1 MSAVLVKNEVKEEV
15 FNFHQPKPYTFDDL
29 PTELLLKVFENLSL
43 QALASCSQVCKKWRA
58 TLGNYGDK
66 LFLKFFKG
74 ETVKEKLQYQLH
86 GQVQAQKVLTEANEK
101 TQLLANQNT
110 SANRRKL
117 LLKIALVA
125 VFVLFAAAAITL
137 TVLTCGTAA
146 VFYVAAGCLLMGVV
160 GGSLMKQL

>member
-1 MSAVLVKNEVKEEV
+1 MSAVLVKNKEKEEV
-15 FNFHQPKPYTFDDL
+15 FNFHQPKAYTFDDL

-74 ETVKEKLQYQLH
+74 ETVKEKLQHQL
-86 GQVQAQKVLTEANEK
+86 QTQKVLTEANEK

-125 VFVLFAAAAITL
+125 VFVLFAASAITL

-146 VFYVAAGCLLMGVV
+146 VFYVAAGCLLVGVL
-160 GGSLMKQL
+160 GGSLIKQL